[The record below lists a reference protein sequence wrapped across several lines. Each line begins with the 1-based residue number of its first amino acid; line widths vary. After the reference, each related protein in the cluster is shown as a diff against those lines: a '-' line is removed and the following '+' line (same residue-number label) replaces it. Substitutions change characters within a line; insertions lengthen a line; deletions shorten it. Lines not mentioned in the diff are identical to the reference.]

1 VESATL
7 VVTPKKQRIMKIA
20 IIGTGNLG
28 SSIAK
33 GLIKNKT
40 FTSLYLSD
48 RNTTAVEVFNNED
61 YVTIT
66 SDNALAVK
74 ESDVV
79 IFALQPRHIDTVLER
94 VSSSITENHIV
105 MSVAAGFEISKIE
118 SIIGSD
124 KNIIRVMPN
133 TAISIGKSMTCL
145 AANVKGQSKMDLA
158 KKIFNQ
164 LGVTMV
170 IPEEQIQ
177 AATVICASGIAF
189 WMRLVRATTQG
200 AIQLGF
206 ESDVAH
212 ELAVQTCFGSAS
224 LLIESGR
231 HPEQEIDRVTTPSGC
246 TIEGLNEMEHQGLS
260 SSLIQ
265 GIVASF
271 EKINQLKNN

>member
-1 VESATL
+1 
-7 VVTPKKQRIMKIA
+7 MKIA

-33 GLIKNKT
+33 GLISNKS

-48 RNTTAVEVFNNED
+48 KNTSAVKAFEDED

-66 SDNALAVK
+66 SDNVLAV
-74 ESDVV
+74 ESSDIV
-79 IFALQPRHIDTVLER
+79 IFALQPRHIDTVLES
-94 VSSSITENHIV
+94 VSSHITNNHVV

-118 SIIGSD
+118 SIVGSD
-124 KNIIRVMPN
+124 KNVIRVMPN

-145 AANVKGQSKMDLA
+145 AANDKGQDKIELA
-158 KKIFNQ
+158 KNIFNQ
-164 LGVTMV
+164 LGTTMV

-206 ESDVAH
+206 EAHEAH
-212 ELAVQTCFGSAS
+212 ELALQTCYGAAS
-224 LLIESGR
+224 LLKESGR
-231 HPEQEIDRVTTPSGC
+231 HPEEEIDRVTTPSGC

-260 SSLIQ
+260 SSLIK
-265 GIVASF
+265 GINASF
-271 EKINQLKNN
+271 EKINQLKKS

>member
-1 VESATL
+1 
-7 VVTPKKQRIMKIA
+7 MKIA

-33 GLIKNKT
+33 GLINNKS

-48 RNTTAVEVFNNED
+48 RYPKAVKRFEEVENVSITNDNVLAVEN
-61 YVTIT
+61 
-66 SDNALAVK
+66 
-74 ESDVV
+74 SDVV
-79 IFALQPRHIDTVLER
+79 IFALQPKHIDGVLET
-94 VSSSITENHIV
+94 VKSKISDSHII
-105 MSVAAGFEISKIE
+105 MSVAAGVDIARIE
-118 SIIGSD
+118 NILGAD

-133 TAISIGKSMTCL
+133 TAISIGKSMTCI
-145 AANVKGQSKMDLA
+145 AANSAGQDKVPLA
-158 KKIFNQ
+158 EEIFNQ
-164 LGVTMV
+164 LGTTMI
-170 IPEEQIQ
+170 IPEDLVQ

-206 ESDVAH
+206 EAEEAH

-224 LLIESGR
+224 LLIESRR

-260 SSLIQ
+260 SALIQ
-265 GIVASF
+265 GIVVSF
-271 EKINQLKNN
+271 EKINQLKKS

>member
-1 VESATL
+1 
-7 VVTPKKQRIMKIA
+7 MKIA

-33 GLIKNKT
+33 GLINNKS

-48 RNTTAVEVFNNED
+48 KNTSAVKAFENED
-61 YVTIT
+61 YVTLT
-66 SDNALAVK
+66 NDNVLAVE
-74 ESDVV
+74 ESDMV
-79 IFALQPRHIDTVLER
+79 IFALQPKHIDKVLES
-94 VSSSITENHIV
+94 VASKITENHVVI
-105 MSVAAGFEISKIE
+105 SVAAGVEISRIE
-118 SIIGSD
+118 AIVGSN

-145 AANVKGQSKMDLA
+145 SANAIGQDKMEQA
-158 KKIFNQ
+158 QKIFNQ
-164 LGVTMV
+164 LGTTMV
-170 IPEEQIQ
+170 ISEDLVQ

-206 ESDVAH
+206 EAEQAH
-212 ELAVQTCFGSAS
+212 ELATQTCFGAAS

-246 TIEGLNEMEHQGLS
+246 TIEGLNAMEHQGLS
-260 SSLIQ
+260 SALIQ

-271 EKINQLKNN
+271 EKINQIKKN

>member
-1 VESATL
+1 
-7 VVTPKKQRIMKIA
+7 MKIA

-33 GLIKNKT
+33 GLIKNKS

-48 RNTTAVEVFNNED
+48 KNTAAVNEFSNED
-61 YVTIT
+61 YVTVT
-66 SDNALAVK
+66 NDNELAVK
-74 ESDVV
+74 ESDIL
-79 IFALQPRHIDTVLER
+79 IFALQPRHIDKVLEN
-94 VSSSITENHIV
+94 VSSSITKDHIV
-105 MSVAAGFEISKIE
+105 MSVAAGFEISRIE
-118 SIIGSD
+118 SIIGDD

-145 AANVKGQSKMDLA
+145 SANKQGQSKIELA
-158 KKIFNQ
+158 MKIFNQ
-164 LGVTMV
+164 LGTTMV

-206 ESDVAH
+206 EAEQAH
-212 ELAVQTCFGSAS
+212 ELATQTCYGSAS

-246 TIEGLNEMEHQGLS
+246 TIEGLNAMEHQGLS
-260 SSLIQ
+260 SALIQ

-271 EKINQLKNN
+271 EKINQIKKN

>member
-1 VESATL
+1 
-7 VVTPKKQRIMKIA
+7 MKIA

-33 GLIKNKT
+33 GLIGNKS
-40 FTSLYLSD
+40 FTTLYLSD
-48 RNTTAVEVFNNED
+48 INTGNVDKFGVEDGVTVTNDNTLAVE
-61 YVTIT
+61 
-66 SDNALAVK
+66 
-74 ESDVV
+74 ESDIV
-79 IFALQPRHIDTVLER
+79 IFALQPKHIDKVMAG
-94 VSSSITENHIV
+94 VADKITDSHVI
-105 MSVAAGFEISKIE
+105 MSVAAGVEIERIE
-118 SIIGSD
+118 GVIGYD
-124 KNIIRVMPN
+124 KTIIRVMPN

-145 AANVKGQSKMDLA
+145 AANDKGKAKMDLA
-158 KKIFNQ
+158 KGIFNQ
-164 LGVTMV
+164 LGTTMV
-170 IPEEQIQ
+170 IPEDQIQ

-206 ESDVAH
+206 EAEEAH

-260 SSLIQ
+260 SALIQ
-265 GIVASF
+265 GITASF
-271 EKINQLKNN
+271 EKINQLKKN

>member
-1 VESATL
+1 
-7 VVTPKKQRIMKIA
+7 MKIA

-33 GLIKNKT
+33 GLIKNKS

-48 RNTTAVEVFNNED
+48 KNTAAVSVFSDED
-61 YVTIT
+61 YVTVT
-66 SDNALAVK
+66 HDNELAVK
-74 ESDVV
+74 ESDIL
-79 IFALQPRHIDTVLER
+79 IFALQPRHIDKVLQS
-94 VSSSITENHIV
+94 VSSSITSYHVV
-105 MSVAAGFEISKIE
+105 MSVAAGFEISRIE
-118 SIIGSD
+118 SILGKD
-124 KNIIRVMPN
+124 KNIIRIMPN

-145 AANVKGQSKMDLA
+145 SANNQGQSKIELA

-164 LGVTMV
+164 LGTTMV

-206 ESDVAH
+206 EAEEAH
-212 ELAVQTCFGSAS
+212 QLALQTCYGAAS
-224 LLIESGR
+224 LLKESGR
-231 HPEQEIDRVTTPSGC
+231 HPEAEIDRVTTPSGC

-260 SSLIQ
+260 SSLIK
-265 GIVASF
+265 GITASF
-271 EKINQLKNN
+271 EKINQIKKS

>member
-1 VESATL
+1 
-7 VVTPKKQRIMKIA
+7 MKIA

-33 GLIKNKT
+33 GLISHKS

-48 RNTTAVEVFNNED
+48 KNTTAVKAFYDED
-61 YVTIT
+61 YVTVT
-66 SDNALAVK
+66 NDNVLAVK
-74 ESDVV
+74 NSDMV
-79 IFALQPRHIDTVLER
+79 IFALQPKHIDKVLES
-94 VSSSITENHIV
+94 VASKITKKHVVI
-105 MSVAAGFEISKIE
+105 SVAAGVDISRIE
-118 SIIGSD
+118 NILGSD

-133 TAISIGKSMTCL
+133 TAISIGKSMTCI
-145 AANVKGQSKMDLA
+145 AANETAQDKVELA
-158 KKIFNQ
+158 QKIFNQ
-164 LGVTMV
+164 LGTTMV
-170 IPEEQIQ
+170 ISEDLVQ

-206 ESDVAH
+206 EAEQAH
-212 ELAVQTCFGSAS
+212 ELATQTCYGAAS

-246 TIEGLNEMEHQGLS
+246 TIEGLNAMEHQGLS
-260 SSLIQ
+260 SALIQ

-271 EKINQLKNN
+271 EKINQIKEN

>member
-1 VESATL
+1 
-7 VVTPKKQRIMKIA
+7 MKIA

-33 GLIKNKT
+33 GLINNKS

-48 RNTTAVEVFNNED
+48 KNTSAVKAFSNED
-61 YVTIT
+61 YVTLT
-66 SDNALAVK
+66 DDNVLAVE
-74 ESDVV
+74 ESDMV
-79 IFALQPRHIDTVLER
+79 IFALQPKHIDAVLTS
-94 VSSSITENHIV
+94 VAPKITENHVII
-105 MSVAAGFEISKIE
+105 SVAAGVDILRIE
-118 SIIGSD
+118 GIIGSD

-145 AANVKGQSKMDLA
+145 CANEKGQEKIGLA
-158 KKIFNQ
+158 QKIFDQ
-164 LGVTMV
+164 LGTTMV
-170 IPEEQIQ
+170 ISEDLVQ

-189 WMRLVRATTQG
+189 WMRLARATTQG

-206 ESDVAH
+206 EAEQAH
-212 ELAVQTCFGSAS
+212 ELATQTCYGAAS

-246 TIEGLNEMEHQGLS
+246 TIEGLNAMEHQGLS
-260 SSLIQ
+260 SALIQ

-271 EKINQLKNN
+271 EKINQLKKN

>member
-1 VESATL
+1 M
-7 VVTPKKQRIMKIA
+7 RIA

-33 GLIKNKT
+33 GLIANKS

-48 RNTTAVEVFNNED
+48 KNTSAVKAFENEN

-66 SDNALAVK
+66 NDNVLAV
-74 ESDVV
+74 ESSDIV
-79 IFALQPRHIDTVLER
+79 IFALQPRHIDKVLES
-94 VSSSITENHIV
+94 VSSLITSSHVV

-118 SIIGSD
+118 NSIGSD

-145 AANVKGQSKMDLA
+145 AANDKAQDKIELA
-158 KKIFNQ
+158 KDIFNQ
-164 LGVTMV
+164 LGTTMV

-206 ESDVAH
+206 EAHEAH
-212 ELAVQTCFGSAS
+212 ELALQTCYGAAS
-224 LLIESGR
+224 LLKESGR
-231 HPEQEIDRVTTPSGC
+231 HPEEEIDRVTTPSGC

-260 SSLIQ
+260 SSLIK
-265 GIVASF
+265 GINASF
-271 EKINQLKNN
+271 EKINQLKKN

>member
-1 VESATL
+1 
-7 VVTPKKQRIMKIA
+7 MKIA

-33 GLIKNKT
+33 GLIKNNN

-48 RNTTAVEVFNNED
+48 RNTSHVDAYKDFDN
-61 YVTIT
+61 VTVT
-66 SDNALAVK
+66 NDNLLAVK
-74 ESDVV
+74 ESEMV
-79 IFALQPRHIDTVLER
+79 IFALQPKHINGVLES
-94 VSSSITENHIV
+94 VASLITSNHVLI
-105 MSVAAGFEISKIE
+105 SVAAGVDIARIE
-118 SIIGSD
+118 GIVGSD

-133 TAISIGKSMTCL
+133 TAISIGKSMTCIS
-145 AANVKGQSKMDLA
+145 ANQKAQDKVAMAQE
-158 KKIFNQ
+158 IFNQ

-170 IPEEQIQ
+170 IPEDLVQ

-206 ESDVAH
+206 EAEQAH
-212 ELAVQTCFGSAS
+212 ELAIQTCYGAAS
-224 LLIESGR
+224 LLIESGK

-246 TIEGLNEMEHQGLS
+246 TIEGLNAMEHQGLS
-260 SSLIQ
+260 SALIQ

-271 EKINQLKNN
+271 EKINQIKKN

>member
-1 VESATL
+1 
-7 VVTPKKQRIMKIA
+7 MKIA

-33 GLIKNKT
+33 GLINNKS

-48 RNTTAVEVFNNED
+48 KNTAAVNVFIDED

-66 SDNALAVK
+66 SDNVLAVQ
-74 ESDVV
+74 ESDIL
-79 IFALQPRHIDTVLER
+79 IFALQPRHINKVLES
-94 VSSSITENHIV
+94 VSPNITNNHVV

-145 AANVKGQSKMDLA
+145 AANEKGQSKMGLA

-164 LGVTMV
+164 LGTTMV

-206 ESDVAH
+206 EADVAH

-246 TIEGLNEMEHQGLS
+246 TIEGLNAMEHQGLS
-260 SSLIQ
+260 SALIQ

-271 EKINQLKNN
+271 EKINQLKQT

>member
-1 VESATL
+1 
-7 VVTPKKQRIMKIA
+7 MKIA

-40 FTSLYLSD
+40 FTSLYLTD
-48 RNTTAVEVFNNED
+48 KNTSALSMFNDEE

-66 SDNALAVK
+66 NDNVLAVK
-74 ESDVV
+74 ESDIL
-79 IFALQPRHIDTVLER
+79 IFALQPRHIEKVLET
-94 VSSSITENHIV
+94 VSPSIIDQHVV

-145 AANVKGQSKMDLA
+145 AANTKGESKMDLA

-164 LGVTMV
+164 LGTTMV
-170 IPEEQIQ
+170 IPEEHIQ

-206 ESDVAH
+206 EAH
-212 ELAVQTCFGSAS
+212 EAHQLATQTCFGAAS

-246 TIEGLNEMEHQGLS
+246 TIEGLNAMEHQGLS
-260 SSLIQ
+260 SALIQ
-265 GIVASF
+265 GLVASF
-271 EKINQLKNN
+271 EKINQIKKT

>member
-1 VESATL
+1 
-7 VVTPKKQRIMKIA
+7 MKIA

-33 GLIKNKT
+33 GLVKNKS

-48 RNTTAVEVFNNED
+48 KNTSAVNEFIDEPYVKITNSNASAVEN
-61 YVTIT
+61 
-66 SDNALAVK
+66 SDI
-74 ESDVV
+74 V
-79 IFALQPRHIDTVLER
+79 IFALQPRHVEGVLRE
-94 VSSSITENHIV
+94 VESLITQEHVI
-105 MSVAAGFEISKIE
+105 MSVAAGFSIARIE
-118 SIIGSD
+118 SVLGED
-124 KNIIRVMPN
+124 KHIIRVMPN

-145 AANVKGQSKMDLA
+145 SANTVGQLKIELA
-158 KKIFNQ
+158 KTIFNQ
-164 LGVTMV
+164 LGTTMV

-206 ESDVAH
+206 EAH
-212 ELAVQTCFGSAS
+212 EAHKLAVQTCFGSAS
-224 LLIESGR
+224 LLIESGK

-246 TIEGLNEMEHQGLS
+246 TIEGLNAMEHQGLS
-260 SSLIQ
+260 SALIQ

-271 EKINQLKNN
+271 EKINQIKNS

>member
-1 VESATL
+1 
-7 VVTPKKQRIMKIA
+7 MKIA

-33 GLIKNKT
+33 GLIKNKS
-40 FTSLYLSD
+40 FTGLYLSD
-48 RNTTAVEVFNNED
+48 KNTTAVNAFSNEE
-61 YVTIT
+61 YVTVT

-74 ESDVV
+74 ESEIV
-79 IFALQPRHIDTVLER
+79 IFALQPRHIDKVLES
-94 VSSSITENHIV
+94 VASIITENHVV

-118 SIIGSD
+118 SIIGD
-124 KNIIRVMPN
+124 NKNIIRVMPN

-145 AANVKGQSKMDLA
+145 AANNKGQEKIEMA

-164 LGVTMV
+164 LGTTLV

-189 WMRLVRATTQG
+189 WMRLIRATTQG

-206 ESDVAH
+206 EAH
-212 ELAVQTCFGSAS
+212 EAHQLAVQTCFGSAS

-231 HPEQEIDRVTTPSGC
+231 HPEQEIDRVTTPGGC
-246 TIEGLNEMEHQGLS
+246 TIEGLNAMEHQGLS
-260 SSLIQ
+260 SALIQ

-271 EKINQLKNN
+271 EKINQLKKI

>member
-1 VESATL
+1 
-7 VVTPKKQRIMKIA
+7 MKIA

-33 GLIKNKT
+33 GLINNKT

-48 RNTTAVEVFNNED
+48 KNTSAVNVFENED

-66 SDNALAVK
+66 SDNLLAVQ

-79 IFALQPRHIDTVLER
+79 IFALQPRHIENVLAG
-94 VSSSITENHIV
+94 VSSVITEDHVI

-118 SIIGSD
+118 KIIGSD
-124 KNIIRVMPN
+124 KNIVRVMPN
-133 TAISIGKSMTCL
+133 TAISIGKSMTCI
-145 AANVKGQSKMDLA
+145 AANDKGQSKVELA
-158 KKIFNQ
+158 QEIFNQ
-164 LGVTMV
+164 LGTTMV

-206 ESDVAH
+206 EAHEAH
-212 ELAVQTCFGSAS
+212 ELATQTCFGSAS

-246 TIEGLNEMEHQGLS
+246 TIEGLNAMEHEGLS
-260 SSLIQ
+260 SALIQ

-271 EKINQLKNN
+271 EKINQIKKS

>member
-1 VESATL
+1 M
-7 VVTPKKQRIMKIA
+7 RIA

-33 GLIKNKT
+33 GLINNKS

-48 RNTTAVEVFNNED
+48 KNTSAVKAFENED
-61 YVTIT
+61 YVTVT
-66 SDNALAVK
+66 NDNVLAV
-74 ESDVV
+74 ESSDIV
-79 IFALQPRHIDTVLER
+79 IFALQPRHIDKVLES
-94 VSSSITENHIV
+94 VSSRITSFHVV

-118 SIIGSD
+118 NIVGSD
-124 KNIIRVMPN
+124 KNVIRVMPN

-145 AANVKGQSKMDLA
+145 AANDKGQDKIELA
-158 KKIFNQ
+158 KDIFNQ
-164 LGVTMV
+164 LGTTMV

-206 ESDVAH
+206 EAHEAH
-212 ELAVQTCFGSAS
+212 ELATQTCFGSAS
-224 LLIESGR
+224 LLLEFGR

-246 TIEGLNEMEHQGLS
+246 TIEGLNAMEHQGLS
-260 SSLIQ
+260 SALIQ

-271 EKINQLKNN
+271 EKINQLKKN